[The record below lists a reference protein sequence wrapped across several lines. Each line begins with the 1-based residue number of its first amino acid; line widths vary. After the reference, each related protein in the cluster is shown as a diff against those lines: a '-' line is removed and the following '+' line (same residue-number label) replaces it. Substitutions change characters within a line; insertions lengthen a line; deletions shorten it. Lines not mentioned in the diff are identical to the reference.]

1 MGDALR
7 LSLRAVRSD
16 LARKR
21 LAPVV
26 QAVRQGESLSAA
38 LSRVSNLPAAIVR
51 LSAIGEESGSLGT
64 MLSRAGRIEE
74 QAALKRIEAAGRVL
88 GPALIVLLGAL
99 IGLVMAGLQSGVTG
113 LGQSELG

>member
-1 MGDALR
+1 
-7 LSLRAVRSD
+7 
-16 LARKR
+16 
-21 LAPVV
+21 
-26 QAVRQGESLSAA
+26 
-38 LSRVSNLPAAIVR
+38 
-51 LSAIGEESGSLGT
+51 